1 MHLSPERTLNRIRI
15 TGYKPPITETSKNFE
30 QISHI
35 PARLRPPPAKIT
47 APEQENYQTPHHLG
61 SIQDSKTPHPLS
73 RYLGPQKKI
82 SGRTKPKPPRAHLH
96 GEVDVV
102 LDAGEVLL
110 RGGVHLLHLP
120 PDPLLHG
127 AGVVHCACLVPV
139 AWRRGRRDVLLSG
152 ERRGLR
158 PPG

>member
-73 RYLGPQKKI
+73 RYLGPQKKK
-82 SGRTKPKPPRAHLH
+82 SP
-96 GEVDVV
+96 
-102 LDAGEVLL
+102 
-110 RGGVHLLHLP
+110 
-120 PDPLLHG
+120 
-127 AGVVHCACLVPV
+127 
-139 AWRRGRRDVLLSG
+139 G
-152 ERRGLR
+152 ERNRSHRALTCMVKLTWSWTPARCCCAAAFTSSIFRRIRSSMALAWSIALAWFRWLG
-158 PPG
+158 GGEEETCFSVEKDGV